1 MDLTPARHPR
11 RSAVAL
17 IGAVALLT
25 ACGGGGGGESS
36 SGAST
41 SASTT
46 SAASP
51 TSQSGSSSGA
61 ETSSTSAPAAEKVVI
76 TISDF
81 AFSVPDSVPAGAQIS
96 VTNNDSIGHTVT
108 ADSGD
113 AFDVSVAPGATVTFA
128 APEKP
133 GTYAFHCKPH
143 PNMTSSLVV
152 K

>member
-1 MDLTPARHPR
+1 MDLTSARHPR
-11 RSAVAL
+11 RSAIAL

-36 SGAST
+36 
-41 SASTT
+41 
-46 SAASP
+46 
-51 TSQSGSSSGA
+51 
-61 ETSSTSAPAAEKVVI
+61 TSAPASEKVVI

-81 AFSVPDSVPAGAQIS
+81 AFSLPDSVPAGAQIS
-96 VTNNDSIGHTVT
+96 VTNNDSVGHTVT

-128 APEKP
+128 APDKP
-133 GTYAFHCKPH
+133 GTYAFHCTPH

>member
-1 MDLTPARHPR
+1 MDLTHAGHPR

-25 ACGGGGGGESS
+25 ACGGGDGGESS
-36 SGAST
+36 ST
-41 SASTT
+41 ASTT
-46 SAASP
+46 SSATP
-51 TSQSGSSSGA
+51 TSQSASP
-61 ETSSTSAPAAEKVVI
+61 SAPGSESAADKAVI

-81 AFSVPDSVPAGAQIS
+81 AFSVPDSVSAGTQIS
-96 VTNNDSIGHTVT
+96 VTNDDSVAHTLT

-113 AFDVSVAPGATVTFA
+113 AFDVTVAPGATVTFA

-143 PNMTSSLVV
+143 PNMTSTLVV
-152 K
+152 Q

>member
-1 MDLTPARHPR
+1 MDLTSARHPR
-11 RSAVAL
+11 RSAIAL

-36 SGAST
+36 
-41 SASTT
+41 
-46 SAASP
+46 
-51 TSQSGSSSGA
+51 
-61 ETSSTSAPAAEKVVI
+61 TSAPASEKVVI

-81 AFSVPDSVPAGAQIS
+81 AFSLPDSVPAGAQIS
-96 VTNNDSIGHTVT
+96 VTNNDSVGHTVT

-113 AFDVSVAPGATVTFA
+113 AFDVSVAPGATATFA
-128 APEKP
+128 APDKP
-133 GTYAFHCKPH
+133 GTYAFHCTPH